1 MQACHRQCLPIA
13 AYSRKDWQ
21 STAIQLTDCA
31 NIGNYV
37 RILAN
42 TSETKRMDLETE
54 RVGQRIREEIAR
66 RRISR
71 QELAELA
78 KISISSLEKALAGAR
93 PFTLATII
101 RIEDALDT
109 RIRSIDK
116 AQPAPL
122 PQLAPEHMGAYS
134 KSAVKWLEGRYLAIR
149 PSFNTPN
156 DIFTYLI
163 DIAWAD
169 EAGHLDFAEL
179 KRDGAMF
186 EQTGHVSLPNLS
198 GHIYLVTNESGQ
210 HRLMILSRPT
220 VDGSL
225 YGTLSTLKVGHGSQ
239 LVPACCAIALVRYDS
254 LEKPVVGLIAKD
266 TTRHGTYRD
275 ILKSVAEMEYASFF

>member
-1 MQACHRQCLPIA
+1 LPIA
-13 AYSRKDWQ
+13 AYKQKDWQ
-21 STAIQLTDCA
+21 GEARQLTECA
-31 NIGNYV
+31 NTGNYV
-37 RILAN
+37 QILAK

-54 RVGQRIREEIAR
+54 RIGQRIREEIAR

-93 PFTLATII
+93 PFTLATVI
-101 RIEDALDT
+101 RIEDALGTRLRPIDT
-109 RIRSIDK
+109 
-116 AQPAPL
+116 PAATTP

-134 KSAVKWLEGRYLAIR
+134 KSAVRWLEGRYLVVR
-149 PSFNTPN
+149 PSFSKPG

-163 DIAWAD
+163 DIYWID
-169 EAGHLDFAEL
+169 EAGHLGFAEF
-179 KRDGAMF
+179 KREDDRV
-186 EQTGHVSLPNLS
+186 EQAGHVSLPNLS

-239 LVPACCAIALVRYDS
+239 LAPVCCAVALVRYDR
-254 LEKPVVGLIAKD
+254 LIEPLVGLVPAETAQHRAYK
-266 TTRHGTYRD
+266 D
-275 ILKSVAEMEYASFF
+275 ILSTVTELEYARFF

>member
-1 MQACHRQCLPIA
+1 MLARHRQCLPIA
-13 AYSRKDWQ
+13 AQRRKDRRIG
-21 STAIQLTDCA
+21 ARQLTDYA
-31 NIGNYV
+31 NTGNYV
-37 RILAN
+37 QILAKG
-42 TSETKRMDLETE
+42 SEAKRVDLETE

-93 PFTLATII
+93 PFTLATVI
-101 RIEDALDT
+101 RIEDALGT
-109 RIRSIDK
+109 RLRPMD
-116 AQPAPL
+116 APAATPP

-134 KSAVKWLEGRYLAIR
+134 KSAVRWLEGRYLAMR
-149 PSFNTPN
+149 PSFSNPG

-163 DIAWAD
+163 EINWID
-169 EAGHLDFAEL
+169 EAGHLGFAEF
-179 KRDGAMF
+179 KREVDRV
-186 EQTGHVSLPNLS
+186 EQAGHVSLPNLS

-239 LVPACCAIALVRYDS
+239 LAPVCCAVALVRYDR
-254 LEKPVVGLIAKD
+254 LIEPLVGLVPAETAQHRAYK
-266 TTRHGTYRD
+266 D
-275 ILKSVAEMEYASFF
+275 ILSTVTELEYARFF

>member
-1 MQACHRQCLPIA
+1 
-13 AYSRKDWQ
+13 
-21 STAIQLTDCA
+21 
-31 NIGNYV
+31 
-37 RILAN
+37 
-42 TSETKRMDLETE
+42 MDLETE

-109 RIRSIDK
+109 RIRPNDE
-116 AQPAPL
+116 AQSVPL

-134 KSAVKWLEGRYLAIR
+134 KSAVRWLEGRYLAIR
-149 PSFNTPN
+149 PSFNTPD
-156 DIFTYLI
+156 DIFTYFI
-163 DIAWAD
+163 DITWAD
-169 EAGHLDFAEL
+169 EAGHLGFAEL
-179 KRDGAMF
+179 KRDGAMS

-210 HRLMILSRPT
+210 HRLMIFSRPT

-239 LVPACCAIALVRYDS
+239 LVPACCAIALVRHDS
-254 LEKPVVGLIAKD
+254 LEEPVVGLIAKD

-275 ILKSVAEMEYASFF
+275 ILKSIAEMEYASFF